1 MAARKR
7 AAKSR
12 GPETGSGFADD
23 GLNKDEVR
31 APVKTGCAGKRDA
44 GPGSERTARSEF
56 CSAHGLDQRQAAE
69 AARITVAAGR
79 GPAHHQCPSAWLAS
93 RAARRIARSRFPP
106 AVPCRSFLCPQA
118 RFGKAQNGVGYA
130 PAGGSICF
138 KVYGDYGAGASSA
151 TTPWRKYPT
160 SNTASPHPVHCR
172 FVSRR
177 QCASACSKC
186 SWRSSSRPG
195 KIPCWMSA

>member
-7 AAKSR
+7 AAKFR

-23 GLNKDEVR
+23 GWKKVEVR
-31 APVKTGCAGKRDA
+31 APMKKGCAGKRDA
-44 GPGSERTARSEF
+44 GPGSKKTTRSEF

-69 AARITVAAGR
+69 AARITVAAGG

-106 AVPCRSFLCPQA
+106 AVPCSSFLCPQA
-118 RFGKAQNGVGYA
+118 RFGKAQNGVGCA
-130 PAGGSICF
+130 LVGSICF

-151 TTPWRKYPT
+151 TTPWQDYPT
-160 SNTASPHPVHCR
+160 NNTTSPRLVPWR

-177 QCASACSKC
+177 RCASACSKC
-186 SWRSSSRPG
+186 SWRSSSRPR
-195 KIPCWMSA
+195 KTPCWMSA